1 MLILA
6 AEESPRLTY
15 ILDELLLR
23 RLGLNY
29 KITDNPDY
37 FLKSLSFRINYT
49 PQIIEGVLNIP
60 VNNFLH
66 ETDIKPQDIEVEKD
80 TFWHTIFFQ
89 HTYSSKPDFKSDTS
103 LVNFDLLAAA
113 FYLMSRYEEYLPNK
127 KDEHLRYLG
136 SNSLA
141 YKSGF
146 LEFPLIDFW
155 VIKLGEVLKKQFP
168 ALALKT
174 NHFEQINSIDVDFAF
189 KYQQQ
194 SIFSSIKKFGGS
206 ILRGKPDMEAL
217 IKPAKDPY
225 HTYRYMAA
233 KAATKNIP
241 SLFFFLLADY
251 GGYDTNLSP
260 KNIEVQKLYRTI
272 AESDI
277 CGLHPSYK
285 AAIDKNALKNEIR
298 LFEEIIHEK
307 PKKVRSH
314 FLKIRLP
321 ETYRTLEKLGITEDY
336 TLCYAETTGFRA
348 STCFP
353 FNAFDLIENKT
364 LQVTLHGPC
373 VMDVCLKNYLQL
385 STQQA
390 IEKIAALKQV
400 VKQVNG
406 QFISIWHN
414 SSFDLKEGWEG
425 WDKVYESLF
434 E

>member
-6 AEESPRLTY
+6 AEDSPRLTY
-15 ILDELLLR
+15 ILDEILLR
-23 RLGLNY
+23 RLGINY
-29 KITDNPDY
+29 KITNNPDY

-49 PQIIEGVLNIP
+49 PQIVEGVLNIP
-60 VNNFLH
+60 ANNLLH
-66 ETDIKPQDIEVEKD
+66 ETDVKPQDIEVEKE

-89 HTYSSKPDFKSDTS
+89 HAYSSKPDFRSDTS
-103 LVNFDLLAAA
+103 LVNFDLFAAA
-113 FYLMSRYEEYLPNK
+113 FFLLSRYEEYLPHK
-127 KDEHLRYLG
+127 KDKHLRYLS

-141 YKSGF
+141 FKSGF
-146 LEFPLIDFW
+146 LEFPLIDYW
-155 VIKLGEVLKKQFP
+155 AIKLGEALKKQFP

-174 NHFEQINSIDVDFAF
+174 NHFEQLNSIDVDFAF
-189 KYQQQ
+189 KYQHQ

-206 ILRGKPDMEAL
+206 ILRGKPDKEAL
-217 IKPAKDPY
+217 FKPEKDPY
-225 HTYRYMAA
+225 HTYKYMAA
-233 KAATKNIP
+233 KAAAKNIP
-241 SLFFFLLADY
+241 NMFFLLLADY

-260 KNIEVQKLYRTI
+260 KNLEVQRLYRTI
-272 AESDI
+272 SESAT

-285 AAIDKNALKNEIR
+285 AAIDKNALRNEIQ

-307 PKKVRSH
+307 PKKVRAH

-321 ETYRTLEKLGITEDY
+321 ETYRTLEKMGITSDY
-336 TLCYAETTGFRA
+336 TLCYGEAIGFRA

-353 FNAFDLIENKT
+353 FNAFDLIENKI
-364 LQVTLHGPC
+364 LQLTLHSPC

-385 STQQA
+385 TTEQS
-390 IEKIAALKQV
+390 IEKIAALKQA

-414 SSFDLKEGWEG
+414 SSFDPKEGWEG